1 MSLMTTLR
9 LMSIIFCQ
17 CGYPAK
23 YVTLHC
29 TKASVD
35 IDNNIKLLFLTF
47 VCWLGGGILSKC
59 WVMVGWLMGTFV
71 SFFTF
76 LRMNICMCD
85 KTFMTS
91 SFNLA
96 VLEIKKVWNIFQTK
110 INRKK
115 SFSDKWPKTSTHHL
129 FIRSC
134 FHKSQICFTKFAAC
148 FDLPKTDF
156 CLRNKIFKKVIK

>member
-1 MSLMTTLR
+1 MY
-9 LMSIIFCQ
+9 CQ
-17 CGYPAK
+17 
-23 YVTLHC
+23 
-29 TKASVD
+29 S
-35 IDNNIKLLFLTF
+35 NNWWRFHKILWPSQNIWTWAGIKEDYLN
-47 VCWLGGGILSKC
+47 ILNRYHKDLS
-59 WVMVGWLMGTFV
+59 V

-148 FDLPKTDF
+148 FDPLKTDF
-156 CLRNKIFKKVIK
+156 CLRIKIFK